1 MADRRSFIPNVPE
14 HGDPDRKRVLNV
26 LAQRRYR
33 QRRKERIQAL
43 EVRATANPVSGSE
56 TRTAARS
63 SEAETNSEEGLGMVY
78 DNESSRR
85 EDHVIQ
91 RISPQPDEDSY
102 NPRRPSLPFA
112 VIDPVTPNPFIEFDF
127 DFLTETIDIG
137 PELQSFETSQF
148 TFPDDATLEVLELR
162 VLKAG
167 LGIAEMLGCSD
178 SVYDFTASRV
188 FDSTTLPIAQLP
200 SNLVSTDVQRR
211 VPHHPIFDILPWP
224 SVRTKFICIF
234 AQPDQMRPPAARD
247 PMAIMQLIFDMDDPA
262 EGLRVTGSQVYEEEN
277 WEIGQA
283 FFTNWWWA
291 LDRAVVDNSNYLR
304 AKRGAEKL
312 RVLPLN

>member
-1 MADRRSFIPNVPE
+1 
-14 HGDPDRKRVLNV
+14 
-26 LAQRRYR
+26 
-33 QRRKERIQAL
+33 
-43 EVRATANPVSGSE
+43 
-56 TRTAARS
+56 
-63 SEAETNSEEGLGMVY
+63 MVY
-78 DNESSRR
+78 DNESSPRK
-85 EDHVIQ
+85 DHLIQ
-91 RISPQPDEDSY
+91 GVSPQPDETSY

-112 VIDPVTPNPFIEFDF
+112 VIDPETPNPFIEFCTHQSSFSYLPLFNEMSTFIHDF
-127 DFLTETIDIG
+127 DFLAETTGIG

-178 SVYDFTASRV
+178 SVYDFTACRV
-188 FDSTTLPIAQLP
+188 FDSTTLPVAQLP

-224 SVRTKFICIF
+224 SVRTKFICVF
-234 AQPDQMRPPAARD
+234 AQTDQVRPPAARD

-312 RVLPLN
+312 RLMPPN